1 MITYLDLHITLI
13 EVQTDLKCL
22 LMVTFT
28 VRVYKFIRS
37 LMEIIHTYLIL
48 NLKYSNWLLD
58 FDYYIKAFDALQFH
72 KIIQVF
78 L

>member
-1 MITYLDLHITLI
+1 MITYLDLHISLI

-48 NLKYSNWLLD
+48 NLKYSYWLLD
-58 FDYYIKAFDALQFH
+58 FDYIKAFDALQLH
-72 KIIQVF
+72 KIIPVF

>member
-1 MITYLDLHITLI
+1 MITYLDLHISLI

-28 VRVYKFIRS
+28 VRVYKVYKVS
-37 LMEIIHTYLIL
+37 DGNYTYLIL